1 MANDTTKTRG
11 TQLIRTDDKVRGQVT
26 FYRRDVED
34 AAKARIATIDVMVIP
49 QEREIPDP
57 EGGETPLKVT
67 VTLAALGFPSD
78 HPVIAAAVHGYTQ
91 NVLDSSNKLDGQAR
105 VDFIVKACSTIQA
118 GGWASAPQDDAK
130 IRENAEAAL
139 RKMYAQMG
147 LTPEAINAAVKAAMD
162 AAATKKD

>member
-1 MANDTTKTRG
+1 MAETTKTRG
-11 TQLIRTDDKVRGQVT
+11 TQLIRTDDKIPGVVR

-34 AAKARIATIDVMVIP
+34 VTKAFVAQIDVRTIK
-49 QEREIPDP
+49 D
-57 EGGETPLKVT
+57 
-67 VTLAALGFPSD
+67 AAGTMAAVLPSD